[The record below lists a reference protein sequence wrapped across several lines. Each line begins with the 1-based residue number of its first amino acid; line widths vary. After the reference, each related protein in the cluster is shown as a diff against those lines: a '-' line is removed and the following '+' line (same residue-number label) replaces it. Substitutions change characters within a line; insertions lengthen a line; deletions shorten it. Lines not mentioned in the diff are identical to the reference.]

1 MSAISYV
8 MAPESGAHAA
18 VYTALAH
25 RPGTFAHPAA
35 PPPFPKMS
43 FTQSLLIIVLLI
55 AASAFFSVAEIS
67 LAASRR
73 LRLRQLA
80 DDGDVRALRVLR
92 VQEQPGF
99 YFTAVQIGLN
109 AIAILGGIVG
119 EGLLS
124 PYLAAALKNWLPE
137 RTAATLAFAGSVAAV
152 TSLFVVFADLVPK
165 RLGMAEPERVAMA
178 VVGPMERFLLVFKP
192 IVWLYTRCTDVIMR
206 LLGLPTQRDDR
217 ITPDDILALAEAGTQ
232 AGVLDRPE
240 QQVIENVFE
249 LDTRTVTSAMTPR
262 DRIAWL
268 RRDATDEE
276 IRLLIAAEPF
286 STYPVCDGGLDQV
299 LGYVDAKDLFQRV
312 LKGTPIRLT
321 DEGLLHKL
329 VVVPDSL
336 SLSEVL
342 LQFREQHEDFAL
354 IVNEYSTVVG
364 VVTLNDVMS
373 TVMGELVTPE
383 DEDLIVRRGDGSWL
397 IDGHT
402 PMQDVQR
409 ALGLDDLPGQG
420 EYDTLAGFL
429 MMMLRRVPRRTDSV
443 TVNEHRFEVMDV
455 DNYRIDQ
462 VLVTRSKAGD
472 SGGASG
478 APPN

>member
-1 MSAISYV
+1 MWPNDV
-8 MAPESGAHAA
+8 GTLLHAA
-18 VYTALAH
+18 FRVSACKL
-25 RPGTFAHPAA
+25 PGSPTPRRRVF
-35 PPPFPKMS
+35 MD
-43 FTQSLLIIVLLI
+43 FTQSLLLIALLI

-80 DDGDVRALRVLR
+80 DEGNPRALQVLH
-92 VQEQPGF
+92 VQEQPGY
-99 YFTAVQIGLN
+99 YFTTVQIGMN

-124 PYLAAALKNWLPE
+124 PYLEALLGQWLSP
-137 RTAATLAFAGSVAAV
+137 RTATSLAFAGSVAAV

-165 RLGMAEPERVAMA
+165 RLSMAQPERVAMW
-178 VVGPMERFLLVFKP
+178 VVGPMGKVLVAFKP
-192 IVWLYTRCTDVIMR
+192 LVWLYTRCTDVIMR
-206 LLGLPTQRDDR
+206 LLGLPTQRDER
-217 ITPDDILALAEAGTQ
+217 ITPDDILALAEAGTK
-232 AGVLDRPE
+232 AGVLDRPG
-240 QQVIENVFE
+240 QLVIENVFE

-262 DRIAWL
+262 DQIAWL
-268 RRDATDEE
+268 RHDASDDD
-276 IRLLIAAEPF
+276 IRALIAAEPF
-286 STYPVCDGGLDQV
+286 STYPVCDGELDQV

-312 LKGTPIRLT
+312 LSGRPIVLT
-321 DEGLLHKL
+321 EGGLLHKL
-329 VVVPDSL
+329 VVVPDAL

-342 LQFREQHEDFAL
+342 HQFRQQHEDFAL

-383 DEDLIVRRGDGSWL
+383 DEDLIVRRDDGSWL

-409 ALGLDDLPGQG
+409 ALALDDLPSAGD
-420 EYDTLAGFL
+420 YDTLAGFL
-429 MMMLRRVPRRTDSV
+429 MVMLRRVPRRTDHVVWSG
-443 TVNEHRFEVMDV
+443 HRFEVMDV

-462 VLVTRSKAGD
+462 VLVTREAAG
-472 SGGASG
+472 
-478 APPN
+478 

>member
-1 MSAISYV
+1 
-8 MAPESGAHAA
+8 
-18 VYTALAH
+18 
-25 RPGTFAHPAA
+25 
-35 PPPFPKMS
+35 MS

-80 DDGDVRALRVLR
+80 DDGDARALRVLR

-286 STYPVCDGGLDQV
+286 STYPVCDGGLDQL

-462 VLVTRSKAGD
+462 VLVTRAE
-472 SGGASG
+472 
-478 APPN
+478 PPSAE

>member
-1 MSAISYV
+1 MD
-8 MAPESGAHAA
+8 
-18 VYTALAH
+18 
-25 RPGTFAHPAA
+25 
-35 PPPFPKMS
+35 

-80 DDGDVRALRVLR
+80 DEGDARAQQVLH
-92 VQEQPGF
+92 VQEQPGY
-99 YFTAVQIGLN
+99 YFTTVQIGMN

-119 EGLLS
+119 EGLLG
-124 PYLAAALKNWLPE
+124 PYLEALLLQWLPQ
-137 RTAATLAFAGSVAAV
+137 RTAASLAFASSVAVV

-165 RLGMAEPERVAMA
+165 RLGMAEPERVAMR
-178 VVGPMERFLLVFKP
+178 VVGPMSKVLVALKP
-192 IVWLYTRCTDVIMR
+192 LVWLYTGCTDAIMR
-206 LLGLPTQRDDR
+206 LLGLPTQRDER

-249 LDTRTVTSAMTPR
+249 LDTRSVTSAMTPR
-262 DRIAWL
+262 DQIAWL
-268 RRDATDEE
+268 RHDASDDE
-276 IRLLIAAEPF
+276 IRALIAAEPF
-286 STYPVCDGGLDQV
+286 STYPVCDGELDQI

-312 LKGTPIRLT
+312 LSLRPITLT
-321 DEGLLHKL
+321 DDGLLHRL
-329 VVVPDSL
+329 VVVPDTL

-342 LQFREQHEDFAL
+342 HQFRQQHEDFAL

-383 DEDLIVRRGDGSWL
+383 DEDMIVRRDDGSWL

-409 ALGLDDLPGQG
+409 ALALDELPSQG
-420 EYDTLAGFL
+420 DYDTLAGFL
-429 MMMLRRVPRRTDSV
+429 MVMLRRVPRRTDHVVWSD
-443 TVNEHRFEVMDV
+443 HRFEVMDV

-462 VLVTRSKAGD
+462 VLVTRD
-472 SGGASG
+472 TAS
-478 APPN
+478 

>member
-1 MSAISYV
+1 MWPNDV
-8 MAPESGAHAA
+8 GTLLHAA
-18 VYTALAH
+18 FRVSACKL
-25 RPGTFAHPAA
+25 PGSPTPRRRVF
-35 PPPFPKMS
+35 MD
-43 FTQSLLIIVLLI
+43 FTQSLLLIALLI

-80 DDGDVRALRVLR
+80 DEGNPRALQVLH
-92 VQEQPGF
+92 VQEQPGY
-99 YFTAVQIGLN
+99 YFTTVQIGMN

-119 EGLLS
+119 EGLLN
-124 PYLAAALKNWLPE
+124 PYLGALLGQWLSP
-137 RTAATLAFAGSVAAV
+137 RTATSLAFAGSVAVV
-152 TSLFVVFADLVPK
+152 TSMFVVFADLVPK
-165 RLGMAEPERVAMA
+165 RLSMAQPERVAMW
-178 VVGPMERFLLVFKP
+178 VVGPMGKVLVAFKP
-192 IVWLYTRCTDVIMR
+192 LVWLYTRCTDVIMR

-462 VLVTRSKAGD
+462 VLVTRAE
-472 SGGASG
+472 
-478 APPN
+478 PPSAD

>member
-1 MSAISYV
+1 
-8 MAPESGAHAA
+8 
-18 VYTALAH
+18 
-25 RPGTFAHPAA
+25 
-35 PPPFPKMS
+35 MS

-286 STYPVCDGGLDQV
+286 STYPVCDGGLDQL

-462 VLVTRSKAGD
+462 VLVTRAE
-472 SGGASG
+472 
-478 APPN
+478 PPSAE

>member
-1 MSAISYV
+1 
-8 MAPESGAHAA
+8 
-18 VYTALAH
+18 
-25 RPGTFAHPAA
+25 
-35 PPPFPKMS
+35 MS

-178 VVGPMERFLLVFKP
+178 VDGPMERFLLVFKP

-462 VLVTRSKAGD
+462 VLVTRAE
-472 SGGASG
+472 
-478 APPN
+478 PPSAE

>member
-1 MSAISYV
+1 M
-8 MAPESGAHAA
+8 
-18 VYTALAH
+18 
-25 RPGTFAHPAA
+25 
-35 PPPFPKMS
+35 
-43 FTQSLLIIVLLI
+43 
-55 AASAFFSVAEIS
+55 
-67 LAASRR
+67 
-73 LRLRQLA
+73 LRI
-80 DDGDVRALRVLR
+80 
-92 VQEQPGF
+92 QEQPGF

-124 PYLAAALKNWLPE
+124 PYLAQALRGWLPE
-137 RTAATLAFAGSVAAV
+137 HTAATLAFAGSVAVV

-165 RLGMAEPERVAMA
+165 RMGMAEPERVAMT
-178 VVGPMERFLLVFKP
+178 VVGPMERILLVFKP

-206 LLGLPTQRDDR
+206 LFGLPTQRDDR
-217 ITPDDILALAEAGTQ
+217 ITPDDILALAEAGTL

-240 QQVIENVFE
+240 QQVIENVFG

-268 RRDATDEE
+268 QHNASDEE
-276 IRLLIAAEPF
+276 IRLRIAAEPF
-286 STYPVCDGGLDQV
+286 STYPVCDGELDRV

-312 LKGTPIRLT
+312 LNKRPIDLKE
-321 DEGLLHKL
+321 DGLLHKV

-336 SLSEVL
+336 TLSEVL
-342 LQFREQHEDFAL
+342 HQFRQQHEDFAL
-354 IVNEYSTVVG
+354 IVNEYSTIVG

-383 DEDLIVRRGDGSWL
+383 DEDLIVRRDDGSWL

-409 ALGLDDLPGQG
+409 ALALDDLPSQG

-429 MMMLRRVPRRTDSV
+429 MVMLRRVPRRTDSV
-443 TVNEHRFEVMDV
+443 VCEGHRFEVMDV

-462 VLVTRSKAGD
+462 VLVTQIDRPSAG
-472 SGGASG
+472 
-478 APPN
+478 